1 MERCLRLIG
10 DDDMKKI
17 YGSIYQV
24 WLLNR
29 NKDVVELLVKDK
41 NDYGRLVVLISLENN
56 CIFDYR
62 PLYNY
67 CYANQETYNDHIMK
81 AIEVLK
87 NEQR

>member
-1 MERCLRLIG
+1 
-10 DDDMKKI
+10 MKKI
-17 YGSIYQV
+17 YENIYQV

-29 NKDVVELLVKDK
+29 NKETVELMLTSK
-41 NDYGRLVVLISLENN
+41 NDYAKLIVMVSLDND

-67 CYANQETYNDHIMK
+67 CYGNQETYNEHIIK

-87 NEQR
+87 NE